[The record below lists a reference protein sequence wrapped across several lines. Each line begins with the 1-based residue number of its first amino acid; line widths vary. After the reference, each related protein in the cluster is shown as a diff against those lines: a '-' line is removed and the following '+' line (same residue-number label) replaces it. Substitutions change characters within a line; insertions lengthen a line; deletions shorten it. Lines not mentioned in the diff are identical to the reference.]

1 MKNPLEFA
9 SAHLEGKVA
18 YGATQNFMGLLLNPF
33 SLQTK
38 PYPTRQTC
46 CDLGRSRQGVP
57 IPRCSLDFYGSLE
70 TPTQPWLLGATSMS
84 VQFWSL
90 GLGLQSSSTYTKQRR
105 TNLAYQA
112 TTAVVQKVV
121 AGWWH
126 LWAEKCV
133 VKPLPQ
139 TLLVAQA
146 WTGVTGSKVH
156 TIHIVNDIRYFGRK

>member
-1 MKNPLEFA
+1 MKNPLESA
-9 SAHLEGKVA
+9 SAHLEGKAA
-18 YGATQNFMGLLLNPF
+18 YGAAWNLTGLLLNPL

-38 PYPTRQTC
+38 RYPTRRALIWGEADKGFQSEGVHLTSIGAWKC
-46 CDLGRSRQGVP
+46 PPNHGCWKPHLCQFNTGAWDLA
-57 IPRCSLDFYGSLE
+57 FK
-70 TPTQPWLLGATSMS
+70 
-84 VQFWSL
+84 VQAHAL
-90 GLGLQSSSTYTKQRR
+90 R

-112 TTAVVQKVV
+112 TTAVAHKAV

-146 WTGVTGSKVH
+146 WTGATGSKVH
-156 TIHIVNDIRYFGRK
+156 MSHIVNDIRHFGRK